1 MADREDARR
10 LSSLYHIDD
19 DASSQAAA
27 EIDGSEASDSEEELY
42 ASSHESLEHATAAP
56 ITSPAVKQSETAAA
70 QSGCSSPASPAEYVF
85 AKGLKLTQAQAKLFG
100 LTSGV
105 VDGNPNTLLAT
116 VLRQKSASLS
126 PSKTKFTKKRLENL
140 SQPKAGMRLA
150 AAQQN
155 NSDTAACTFTW
166 KRSRKAEAAARNPA
180 CGYDFIQAKNDDQ
193 AQGGEDDF
201 LLRMDAYTSHQRRKL
216 SEQRAEEAYN
226 DRLDKKSCPKCGA
239 VQSFD
244 EFVNNK
250 LRCGQCNVTYTSG
263 TVWQRSSWETRVKGS
278 EIKSKKR
285 LQKLEARV
293 KADLEA
299 TRVAVSRQQKA
310 LKQQVGQK
318 AFLERTAADV
328 HKRVSNEKQRLVS
341 TQTVDRAAFVPH
353 IETSHS
359 PFRALSA
366 KLVNSNKIANSFGSS
381 SARTKTAG
389 TAVTSRAPLA
399 QTAATAAAAAAASKP
414 IAGIEVSKLNAL
426 LI

>member
-10 LSSLYHIDD
+10 LSSLYNIDD
-19 DASSQAAA
+19 DAFSQAAA
-27 EIDGSEASDSEEELY
+27 EIDGLDASESEEELF
-42 ASSHESLEHATAAP
+42 ASSHDLSEHATATP
-56 ITSPAVKQSETAAA
+56 IASPIAKQSATAAT
-70 QSGCSSPASPAEYVF
+70 SCCHSPASPAEYVF

-100 LTSGV
+100 LTSGA

-126 PSKTKFTKKRLENL
+126 PTKTKFTKKRLENL

-155 NSDTAACTFTW
+155 SGDAAACTFTW

-180 CGYDFIQAKNDDQ
+180 CGYDFIQAKNAEQD
-193 AQGGEDDF
+193 QGGEDDF
-201 LLRMDAYTSHQRRKL
+201 LLRMDAHTSHQRRKL

-226 DRLDKKSCPKCGA
+226 DRLDKKSCPECGA

-244 EFVNNK
+244 EFVNKK
-250 LRCGQCNVTYTSG
+250 LRCGQCNMTYTSG

-278 EIKSKKR
+278 EVKSKKR

-299 TRVAVSRQQKA
+299 TRVAVSRHQKA

-328 HKRVSNEKQRLVS
+328 NKRVSNEKKRIIS

-359 PFRALSA
+359 PLRALSA
-366 KLVNSNKIANSFGSS
+366 KLMNSSKIASNFGSGSS
-381 SARTKTAG
+381 SARPKTAG
-389 TAVTSRAPLA
+389 AAGTNRAPLTQA
-399 QTAATAAAAAAASKP
+399 AVASAATAVPKP